1 MGSRAMREFHM
12 CAAGQITFVV
22 CSRDSDCFWLKS
34 LDHPDV
40 FPESGLASGKICK
53 GLEGTGYVNRG
64 IDSESCVSLSAH
76 VQEFDRLASRANPL
90 VFAGDQVVEPDTVVV
105 RSY

>member
-34 LDHPDV
+34 RDHPDV
-40 FPESGLASGKICK
+40 FPESGLASGKI
-53 GLEGTGYVNRG
+53 
-64 IDSESCVSLSAH
+64 
-76 VQEFDRLASRANPL
+76 
-90 VFAGDQVVEPDTVVV
+90 
-105 RSY
+105 

>member
-40 FPESGLASGKICK
+40 FLESGLAREKFEKDQK
-53 GLEGTGYVNRG
+53 GRRT
-64 IDSESCVSLSAH
+64 
-76 VQEFDRLASRANPL
+76 
-90 VFAGDQVVEPDTVVV
+90 
-105 RSY
+105 